1 MDDKLRQ
8 DIASFRYSLISPIVS
23 RQDLRPGETM
33 ELIREAASRHY
44 TIPGSCRTQV
54 GERTIQ
60 RYLALYRE
68 GGLDALM
75 PKPRKYA
82 GRVPRE
88 ALELAAALKRES
100 PRRAISTIIDIL
112 ESSGQVERGTL
123 KRSTVY
129 DYFTRLELTRPQ
141 QGPREVYRRY
151 QAQHR
156 NERWIGDVCHLTYLD
171 DPENPPRKRKVYLI
185 AWMDDYSRKIVHAQL
200 YPAERMPAL
209 EDSLKKA
216 IVTHGIPEQVYVDNG
231 AIYSSAHFAKI
242 CGRLAIHL
250 THSRPYRPQ
259 GRGKIERFFLTVQ
272 RSFLPELEVVAR
284 SEAVDI
290 AKANEL
296 FLAWLKNH
304 YNSRRHSAT
313 KQAPQTR
320 FDADDHPIRRADLG
334 ELYEAFLL
342 EETRK
347 VDKTG
352 LFSLG
357 GQTYET
363 CPELAG
369 RTVTVRFDPYD
380 ASDVRVFFEG
390 KGYGQARPLHEPRRH
405 AGLKPSSGGPK
416 EPTGLNLLTSAPK
429 EGMSYK
435 HLVGGE

>member
-1 MDDKLRQ
+1 MTT
-8 DIASFRYSLISPIVS
+8 S
-23 RQDLRPGETM
+23 RVL
-33 ELIREAASRHY
+33 
-44 TIPGSCRTQV
+44 
-54 GERTIQ
+54 
-60 RYLALYRE
+60 
-68 GGLDALM
+68 
-75 PKPRKYA
+75 
-82 GRVPRE
+82 
-88 ALELAAALKRES
+88 
-100 PRRAISTIIDIL
+100 
-112 ESSGQVERGTL
+112 SS
-123 KRSTVY
+123 
-129 DYFTRLELTRPQ
+129 RPQ
-141 QGPREVYRRY
+141 QGPRRCIAATKPSIATSADR
-151 QAQHR
+151 
-156 NERWIGDVCHLTYLD
+156 DVCHLTYLD

-284 SEAVDI
+284 SEAVGI

-296 FLAWLKNH
+296 SLRG
-304 YNSRRHSAT
+304 SRTTTIVGGIPPRSR
-313 KQAPQTR
+313 PQTR

-357 GQTYET
+357 GQTYEA

-369 RTVTVRFDPYD
+369 RTVTVRFDPTMPRM
-380 ASDVRVFFEG
+380 SGSSSR
-390 KGYGQARPLHEPRRH
+390 ARAMARQGLFTKPRRH

-429 EGMSYK
+429 EGVSYNTWWE
-435 HLVGGE
+435 VSRNGP